1 MALLV
6 GVAVWDDEDV
16 AEMEALSDAEVD
28 AVLEV
33 VSVLVRDVLLVVE

>member
-6 GVAVWDDEDV
+6 GVVVWDNEDV

-28 AVLEV
+28 AVLDV
-33 VSVLVRDVLLVVE
+33 V